1 MAHSTTNPSPPN
13 LPGLSWRPISRNDL
27 AAVVELA
34 RLCLLADGGL
44 PFLFEPDVL
53 LSRYF
58 PDAPGT
64 GTGAFAPDGRLLACA
79 TVHLSPDSGPQRA
92 MIVGQVR
99 PDQRNQGFGAYLMR
113 WSQVQARSLLAGAAE
128 NPWVLQVS
136 TESLTGPAHRLYR
149 AHGFENVFESLVME
163 RDLHL
168 PLPDQP
174 LPTHLTL
181 AIWQPELAERFFQAY
196 QAAFRARPGFPGWSA
211 AEWIARVTANDL
223 VPEWSLL
230 ASAGETPLGFVIG
243 TIDLT
248 TAPPGGYVWQIG
260 VIPAQRRRGI
270 GSALLVETMRRM
282 QAAGAASA
290 LLTVH
295 LDNPEAIEAYTR
307 LGFTT
312 IGRRARYELTSTSL
326 KP

>member
-1 MAHSTTNPSPPN
+1 LEFPNPN
-13 LPGLSWRPISRNDL
+13 LFPPVLAGLSWRPVSRADL

-53 LSRYF
+53 LDRYF
-58 PDAPGT
+58 PDAPGA
-64 GTGAFAPDGRLLACA
+64 GTGAFAPDGRLAACA
-79 TVHLSPDSGPQRA
+79 TVHLSNDTSPRRA
-92 MIVGQVR
+92 LIVGQVR
-99 PDQRNQGFGAYLMR
+99 PDLRDQGVGAYLMR
-113 WSQVQARSLLAGAAE
+113 WSQAQAQSLLGGVAE
-128 NPWVLQVS
+128 RPWVLQVS

-149 AHGFENVFESLVME
+149 ACGFESVFESLVME

-174 LPTHLTL
+174 FPPGITL
-181 AIWQPELAERFFQAY
+181 AGWQPELAERFYQAY
-196 QAAFRARPGFPGWSA
+196 HAAFRQRPGFPGWSA
-211 AEWIARVTANDL
+211 AEWIAQVTANDL

-230 ASAGETPLGFVIG
+230 ASAGGLPLGFVIG

-248 TAPPGGYVWQIG
+248 TTPPGGHVWQIG
-260 VIPAQRRRGI
+260 VIPARRRRGI

-282 QAAGAASA
+282 QASGAASA

-295 LDNPEAIEAYTR
+295 LDNPGAIEAYTR
-307 LGFTT
+307 LAFIT
-312 IGRRARYELTSTSL
+312 IGRRARYELTL
-326 KP
+326 YQP